1 MWSGG
6 GGGGGGGAGGE
17 IYWERNKESAES
29 KGIAVIFAWASI
41 QDRHLKTYVD
51 LYTSLRWNSL
61 VCHADFLNA
70 FYPERAMSL
79 AFVVLNEL
87 VEELRIKSC
96 PIVFV
101 ASSGGPKACMYKL
114 FQVIDGMC
122 EGQTYAGE
130 YRLVRNC
137 VSGHI
142 YDSSPLDFT
151 SDLGARFALHPS
163 ILKMP
168 GSLKLVSWVAKGI
181 ASGLDALYL
190 TRFESQRV
198 EYWQALYSSVNM
210 GAPYLIICSEK
221 DDLAPYQI
229 IWNFAQRLQDLGGEV
244 KLVKLNDSP
253 HIGHYKHYPIQYRAA
268 VTNLLDKAVS
278 VYSQRIQIL
287 GERTCAEGMHDEISE
302 LICDLQKVAVN
313 SNQSLR
319 RVALGPS
326 DHFFLPSSVED
337 HNDRDSSSLQD
348 EQKERSIYLP
358 NPPSL
363 NAHSVLGQ
371 ILFDVCVP
379 KNVEGWDIKF
389 GGSLNGQ
396 PFASARRYSPFHGIK
411 CNRRSKL

>member
-1 MWSGG
+1 MWS

-229 IWNFAQRLQDLGGEV
+229 ICNFAQRLQDLGGEV

-337 HNDRDSSSLQD
+337 HNGRDSSSLQD

-396 PFASARRYSPFHGIK
+396 PFASARRFSPFHGIK
-411 CNRRSKL
+411 CNRRSRL

>member
-1 MWSGG
+1 MWS

-229 IWNFAQRLQDLGGEV
+229 ICNFAQRLQDLGGEV

-302 LICDLQKVAVN
+302 SICDLQKVAVN

-337 HNDRDSSSLQD
+337 HNGRDSSSLQD

-396 PFASARRYSPFHGIK
+396 PFAYARRFSPFHGIK
-411 CNRRSKL
+411 CNRRSRL

>member
-1 MWSGG
+1 MWS

-229 IWNFAQRLQDLGGEV
+229 ICNFAQRLQDLGGEV

-302 LICDLQKVAVN
+302 SICDLQKVAVN

-337 HNDRDSSSLQD
+337 HNGRDSSSLQD

-396 PFASARRYSPFHGIK
+396 PFASARRFSPFHGIK
-411 CNRRSKL
+411 CNRRSRL

>member
-6 GGGGGGGAGGE
+6 GGGGGVGGGE
-17 IYWERNKESAES
+17 IYWGRKEKSES
-29 KGIAVIFAWASI
+29 RGIAVIFAWASI
-41 QDRHLKTYVD
+41 QDRHLRTYVD
-51 LYTSLRWNSL
+51 LYASLRWNSL

-87 VEELRIKSC
+87 VEELRIKPC
-96 PIVFV
+96 PLVFV
-101 ASSGGPKACMYKL
+101 AFSGGPKACMYKL
-114 FQVIDGMC
+114 FQVINGTC
-122 EGQTYAGE
+122 EGQMYAGH
-130 YRLVRNC
+130 YQLVRNC

-151 SDLGARFALHPS
+151 SDLGARFGLHPS

-168 GSLKLVSWVAKGI
+168 GSSKLVSWVAKGI

-198 EYWQALYSSVNM
+198 EYWQALYSSVNL
-210 GAPYLIICSEK
+210 GAPFLIICSEK
-221 DDLAPYQI
+221 DELAPYQI
-229 IWNFAQRLQDLGGEV
+229 ICNFAQRLQDLGGDV
-244 KLVKLNDSP
+244 KLVKLNGSP

-278 VYSQRIQIL
+278 VFSQRIRIL
-287 GERTCAEGMHDEISE
+287 GERTGTEGMHDEISE
-302 LICDLQKVAVN
+302 LIWDLQKVAVD

-326 DHFFLPSSVED
+326 DHFFLPSSAEYQ
-337 HNDRDSSSLQD
+337 NDRDSSLQD
-348 EQKERSIYLP
+348 EQKERAIYLP
-358 NPPSL
+358 NPPSI

-389 GGSLNGQ
+389 GGTVNGQ
-396 PFASARRYSPFHGIK
+396 PFASARRHSPFNGIK
-411 CNRRSKL
+411 CNRRSRL